1 MFVKDRM
8 SHPVITVTPDVS
20 IVDALEIMRRERI
33 RRLPVVDKHGKLV
46 GIVAEKD
53 ILHASPSS
61 ATSLSIWELNYYIS
75 KITVQ
80 EIMTKDVITVQE
92 DTCLEEAAR
101 IMVDH
106 KVGGLPVMRGDKVVG
121 IITESDLF
129 KVFLEL
135 MGARVPGV
143 RVTLLAPDVP
153 GELAKITQAVAEVGG
168 NIVSLSTFE
177 GDDPASKFI
186 VMKIRDATSDA
197 IQNALASTGVELV
210 DLRTVHP
217 K

>member
-20 IVDALEIMRRERI
+20 IVDALDIMRRERI
-33 RRLPVVDKHGKLV
+33 RRMPVVDKHGHLV
-46 GIVAEKD
+46 GIVTEKD
-53 ILHASPSS
+53 ILNASPSS
-61 ATSLSIWELNYYIS
+61 ATSLSVWEINYLIS
-75 KITVQ
+75 KITVG
-80 EIMTKDVITVQE
+80 EVMTKDVITVDE

-101 IMVDH
+101 IMADN
-106 KVGGLPVMRGDKVVG
+106 KIGGLPVMRGDKVVG

-143 RVTLLAPDVP
+143 RLTVLVPDVP
-153 GELAKITQAVAEVGG
+153 GELAKLAQAVASVGG

-177 GDDPASKFI
+177 GEDPSNRYI
-186 VMKIRDATSDA
+186 VMKIRDADA
-197 IQNALASTGVELV
+197 DALREAVKPLVEKVV
-210 DLRTVHP
+210 DLRV
-217 K
+217 KQIA